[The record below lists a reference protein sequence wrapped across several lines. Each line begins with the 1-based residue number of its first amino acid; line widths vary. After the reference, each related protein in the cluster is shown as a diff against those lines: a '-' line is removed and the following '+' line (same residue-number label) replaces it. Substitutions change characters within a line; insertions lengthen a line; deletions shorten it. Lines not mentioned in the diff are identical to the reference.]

1 MSNKSIKF
9 ILDYTCNIR
18 EPEMQKINGQQ
29 SSHFKIIHEGC
40 ERDGDAEKERATKIT
55 FQYQ

>member
-1 MSNKSIKF
+1 
-9 ILDYTCNIR
+9 
-18 EPEMQKINGQQ
+18 MQKINGQQ

>member
-55 FQYQ
+55 FQHQ